1 MTSPSAHLGVIFD
14 LDGTLVDTM
23 PLHYQAYRRTFA
35 EVGIELSPDDFY
47 GNIGGKASETIPR
60 FLRGRGCAWSVEQL
74 HARKQEHALALL
86 RTAELPV
93 LAAAE
98 LLTVFRGTLPIA
110 LASSGSRSGIDVIL
124 ERLGWRDQFDAI
136 VTGRDVAR
144 GKPAPDIFLRAAELL
159 GIAPVRCLVF
169 EDTDDGV
176 AAARAARMAVFDVRR
191 AHARRPDADPGG
203 PAGVP
208 AGGPG

>member
-1 MTSPSAHLGVIFD
+1 MTSPSAPLGLIFD

-35 EVGIELSPDDFY
+35 EVGIELAPEDFY

-60 FLRGRGCAWSVEQL
+60 FLRGRSCPLSVAEL
-74 HARKQEHALALL
+74 HARKQVLAGELL

-98 LLTVFRGTLPIA
+98 LLKAFHGTLPIA
-110 LASSGSRSGIDVIL
+110 LASSGSRSGIDVII
-124 ERLGWRDQFDAI
+124 ERLGWRDHFAVI
-136 VTGRDVAR
+136 VTGQDVAR
-144 GKPAPDIFLRAAELL
+144 GKPAPDIFLRAAECL
-159 GIAPVRCLVF
+159 GIAPARCLVF

-176 AAARAARMAVFDVRR
+176 AAARAAQMAVFDVRL
-191 AHARRPDADPGG
+191 ACAASAVARSARSG
-203 PAGVP
+203 
-208 AGGPG
+208 